1 MSSAT
6 ASLFASFALAAL
18 GAAGLAYSLS
28 HPGTITG
35 LLDRVGVTSMS
46 SAEAPPAAPRD
57 TAPDDAPAPVASQP
71 GAVTLPAGEYG
82 HFLTEAEINGRPVDV
97 MVDTG
102 ASLVAL
108 SYDDAGRAG
117 IFVNPSDF
125 TRAAQTAN
133 GIARVAPVTIS
144 SIQIGDITVRNVQ
157 AVVSE
162 RGASQRTLLGMSFLG
177 RLSRVE
183 MRGDTLLLEE

>member
-6 ASLFASFALAAL
+6 ASLFASFAIAAA
-18 GAAGLAYSLS
+18 GAAGLAYTLS
-28 HPGTITG
+28 HPGIVAQ
-35 LLDRVGVTSMS
+35 LFDRGQLTSTEFAPESDPSTPVDPS
-46 SAEAPPAAPRD
+46 SDEEATTSPPG
-57 TAPDDAPAPVASQP
+57 T
-71 GAVTLPAGEYG
+71 VTLPAGRYG
-82 HFLTEAEINGRPVDV
+82 HFEAEAEINGRDIGV

-108 SYDDAGRAG
+108 TYDDAEKAG
-117 IFVNPSDF
+117 IDVRTSDF
-125 TRAAQTAN
+125 THRAQTAN

-144 SIQIGDITVRNVQ
+144 RIRIGDITVRNVP

-183 MRGDTLLLEE
+183 MRGSTLMLEE

>member
-6 ASLFASFALAAL
+6 ASLFASFAIAAL
-18 GAAGLAYSLS
+18 GAAGLAYTLT
-28 HPGTITG
+28 HPGIVAD
-35 LLDRVGVTSMS
+35 LADRFYPKPIAADQTSPTQP
-46 SAEAPPAAPRD
+46 SAID
-57 TAPDDAPAPVASQP
+57 TPVAAAHS
-71 GAVTLPAGEYG
+71 GNSVTLPAGEYG
-82 HFLTEAEINGRPVDV
+82 HFLTDAEINGREIDV

-108 SYDDAGRAG
+108 TYDDAARAG
-117 IFVNPSDF
+117 IFVKPSDF
-125 TRAAQTAN
+125 THVAQTAN

-144 SIQIGDITVRNVQ
+144 RIEIGDITVRNVKG
-157 AVVSE
+157 VVSE

-183 MRGDTLLLEE
+183 MRGDKLELEE